1 MSNELNDKI
10 ADLEIRLTFQDD
22 LLAAMNRRVAE
33 QDNEIAK
40 LQMQLQHLSQKLKD
54 SQAEAA
60 LGSATPDEKP
70 PHY

>member
-60 LGSATPDEKP
+60 LGSAAADEKP